1 MQLAERKMA
10 AQVKHKTNCD
20 FDFLHIEQIHLH
32 SFNAYKTT
40 INLIQIDYFQ
50 NIRTINAI
58 FSQFNRIFG
67 KQKFRIRFTI
77 AITQWNLI
85 LLRTFCSSIRSKF
98 YGKFYTHFTTFEIIL
113 LKIECQFLF

>member
-77 AITQWNLI
+77 AITQWNLNFIAYVLFINQVKVLWKI
-85 LLRTFCSSIRSKF
+85 LHTLHNI
-98 YGKFYTHFTTFEIIL
+98 
-113 LKIECQFLF
+113 